1 VYDLQEPFR
10 WIADVA
16 VIGAFESGMVDLP
29 DFYFTDDDYRY
40 RFELEAKQR
49 FLDLLRERFNSGV
62 RCRGRALKWDTV
74 IEQKTVELSRYMIG
88 RSSNVDFSEP
98 SPILRRIDDRE
109 LRSRILSVSQRE
121 AQRLGI
127 GKSTLHY
134 LRKNAR
140 DSGPLKVYKPVVS
153 ALNRLSVAQSGMG
166 AKSRECA
173 CRWSHRE
180 S

>member
-1 VYDLQEPFR
+1 MKYKD
-10 WIADVA
+10 
-16 VIGAFESGMVDLP
+16 
-29 DFYFTDDDYRY
+29 
-40 RFELEAKQR
+40 
-49 FLDLLRERFNSGV
+49 
-62 RCRGRALKWDTV
+62 RALKWDT
-74 IEQKTVELSRYMIG
+74 IIQQKTNKLGRYLNG

-109 LRSRILSVSQRE
+109 LRSRILSISQQE
-121 AQRLGI
+121 ASRVGI

-153 ALNRLSVAQSGMG
+153 ALDRLSVAQSSVG
-166 AKSRECA
+166 AKSRERA
-173 CRWSHRE
+173 YRWSHRE